1 MAMDWSFFGNTGQD
15 GNFQMN
21 PQLLQM
27 MAQTGAGLGKGQS
40 VGQALGESTAQALRM
55 KALMGQNPQAMVTPK
70 GQEGPD
76 TIKENV
82 VHTADGVK
90 RTITVEEPS
99 KRNLETYC
107 TNVPPESMKAPA
119 AQGGVSD
126 QSPFWKAL
134 LGQIS

>member
-1 MAMDWSFFGNTGQD
+1 MAMDWSFFGGTGQD

-55 KALMGQNPQAMVTPK
+55 KALMGHNPQTMVTPK
-70 GQEGPD
+70 GQPGPD
-76 TIKENV
+76 AITTKQ
-82 VHTADGVK
+82 TADGTTT
-90 RTITVEEPS
+90 TIQTPS
-99 KRNLETYC
+99 DQNLNTYG
-107 TNVPPESMKAPA
+107 TSVPPETMK
-119 AQGGVSD
+119 GGVSD
-126 QSPFWKAL
+126 QSPFFRNL